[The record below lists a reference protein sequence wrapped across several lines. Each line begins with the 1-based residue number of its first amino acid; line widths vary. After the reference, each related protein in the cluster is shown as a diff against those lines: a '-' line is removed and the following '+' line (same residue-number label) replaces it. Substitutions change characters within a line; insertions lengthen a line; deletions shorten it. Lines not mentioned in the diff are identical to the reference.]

1 MIGTERKV
9 IPRVEREEIRYRISA
24 DGRIDSIEGPWD
36 RFARENGAPS
46 LPRPVG
52 EPLLDHVAGAS
63 VRAVLASLLDRA
75 RRLDEPMELSYRCDA
90 PDRRRFMR
98 LRLEPEVGGTL
109 MIRSRV
115 LREEP
120 RPPVRLLEPDAPRSD
135 ELLKIC
141 AWCKRVEV
149 EGAWVEVEEAVELLA
164 LFDRPNVPDLTHGVC
179 DACSRE
185 LESAG

>member
-1 MIGTERKV
+1 MMGTASSA
-9 IPRVEREEIRYRISA
+9 IPRVEREEIRYRITA

-36 RFARENGAPS
+36 RFARENGAPG
-46 LPRPVG
+46 LPRPLG

-75 RRLDEPMELSYRCDA
+75 RRLDEPIELSYRCDA

-98 LRLEPEVGGTL
+98 LRLERETGGTL

-120 RPPVRLLEPDAPRSD
+120 RPPVRLLEPDASRSD
-135 ELLKIC
+135 DLLPIC
-141 AWCKRVEV
+141 AWCKRVEAD
-149 EGAWVEVEEAVELLA
+149 GTWLEVEEAIERLG
-164 LFDRPNVPDLTHGVC
+164 LFDRPALPELTHGVC
-179 DACSRE
+179 EVCSRE